1 MDNFM
6 DKLAQ
11 KYNAQEMI
19 RANAQAE
26 ASEMQRLQEQ
36 VAAYEGILQ
45 DMRKLNYKNSELTD
59 RIYALVDES
68 ISKVQGVQKSGG
80 DTGELAASLSDEI
93 MKAVDE
99 ALSNLDTTVGTAL
112 NESVSGAL
120 MAPVDQMKQTT
131 QEVTG
136 SVAAVR
142 QIAEDVKT
150 TADEIRY
157 ATDMVRSS
165 ADDVTNSALE
175 VRNSVE
181 GMQTAVAEVR
191 NSADEVKE
199 SMEQMRSTVHGVM
212 ISTEDMKISTE
223 EIKATTEDLKNSNED
238 LKSSVK
244 TSVDNA
250 LLTIR
255 RENREIADHLE
266 YIRSTVDTIHKPSE
280 EEELRKAEEEQ
291 RKAEEEQLKE
301 EARIAREAESKKAI
315 EELFRQSDDFVHKEN
330 VKVYRNVQAVVV
342 DELKNQTEGLT
353 KHNQELYAKVK
364 SVKVWIF
371 VAIALG
377 IANIALTLL
386 AVFGII

>member
-68 ISKVQGVQKSGG
+68 ISKVQGIHK
-80 DTGELAASLSDEI
+80 SDEEKEQVAEGLSSSI
-93 MKAVDE
+93 MAALDE
-99 ALSNLDTTVGTAL
+99 ALSNLDSTVGTAL

-120 MAPVDQMKQTT
+120 MVPVDQMKQST

-136 SVAAVR
+136 SVVAVR

-157 ATDMVRSS
+157 ASDMVRTS
-165 ADDVTNSALE
+165 ADDVTSSAMTVKE
-175 VRNSVE
+175 SVA
-181 GMQTAVAEVR
+181 GMQMVASEVKL
-191 NSADEVKE
+191 SADEVRE
-199 SMEQMRSTVHGVM
+199 SMEQVRSTFEGVM
-212 ISTEDMKISTE
+212 SSTEDMKNSTE
-223 EIKATTEDLKNSNED
+223 EIKATTEDLKHSTED

-266 YIRSTVDTIHKPSE
+266 YIRTSVETIKKPSAE
-280 EEELRKAEEEQ
+280 EEMKKEEEEQ
-291 RKAEEEQLKE
+291 RRIAEEQQRE
-301 EARIAREAESKKAI
+301 EARILRENESKKAL
-315 EELFRQSDDFVHKEN
+315 EEMFRQSDDFVHKEN

-353 KHNQELYAKVK
+353 KHNQELYTKMK
-364 SVKVWIF
+364 STNTMVII
-371 VAIALG
+371 AIVVGIVNIVLTVLSILG
-377 IANIALTLL
+377 II
-386 AVFGII
+386 